1 MGPGVNCLHIPAC
14 RLIVDWQTGPVLPA
28 VPGQVQGGEGWPCHT
43 CAGFA
48 VEVSGSGMYFVPI
61 LSPRI

>member
-1 MGPGVNCLHIPAC
+1 MDSGKLAQCYQLYQA
-14 RLIVDWQTGPVLPA
+14 D
-28 VPGQVQGGEGWPCHT
+28 QGREGWPCH
-43 CAGFA
+43 ARAAFA